1 MKNISKAILQ
11 VMAAVHGVEKNTTV
25 GSGNYSYKGVSD
37 KDVKDVFKPALL
49 KAGLTIMPIS
59 IDDTVQIDR
68 WEETTTYN
76 GTPQTKTKQ
85 SVFTTVK
92 VKYLLLH
99 ESGESLEL
107 MGYGHGADI
116 MDKAAGKAT
125 TYALKNCLLYTF
137 LTPVGAMDDTDA
149 QHSDD
154 MQTKPVKQA
163 VKQTPA
169 PAAKPAIK
177 QLPKLTPDSEK
188 WDGAIKAIK
197 QGETSIEAIRKHY
210 SLTDENETILINQIN
225 K

>member
-1 MKNISKAILQ
+1 
-11 VMAAVHGVEKNTTV
+11 
-25 GSGNYSYKGVSD
+25 
-37 KDVKDVFKPALL
+37 
-49 KAGLTIMPIS
+49 MPIS
-59 IDDTVQIDR
+59 IEDTVQVDR

-107 MGYGHGADI
+107 MGYGHGADT

-137 LTPVGAMDDTDA
+137 LTPVGAMDDTDT
-149 QHSDD
+149 QHSDE
-154 MQTKPVKQA
+154 MPAKPIKQA
-163 VKQTPA
+163 AKQTPA
-169 PAAKPAIK
+169 PAAAKPKTEIK
-177 QLPKLTPDSEK
+177 HLPRLTPDSEK
-188 WDGAIKAIK
+188 WDEAVNAVKSAA
-197 QGETSIEAIRKHY
+197 TSIATIRKYY
-210 SLTDENETILINQIN
+210 SLTDENETLLINQIN